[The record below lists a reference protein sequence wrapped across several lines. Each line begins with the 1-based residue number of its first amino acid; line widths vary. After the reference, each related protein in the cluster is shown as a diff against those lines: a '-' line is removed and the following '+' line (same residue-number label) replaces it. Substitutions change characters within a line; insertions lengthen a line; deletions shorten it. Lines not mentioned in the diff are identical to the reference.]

1 MKLDALTEGLQYT
14 LLQGT
19 MEKDVNSLIYFS
31 DEAEAGSA
39 FFAIPGSEK
48 NGLAYVQAAQARG
61 ADVFLVQESLFL
73 DSPQNPQSRP
83 PTVLLVEDVRKALAL
98 MSSRFYGNPCDSLFT
113 VAVTGTKGKTS
124 TTYMLRAVLE
134 EAGIRTGLIGT
145 VENGWEGHFQ
155 EAERTTPQSLDVQR
169 WCRQMAD
176 GGCRA
181 VIMEVSSQGLMQS
194 RVYGVPFD
202 LGIFTNLSPDHIG
215 PGEHESF
222 EEYAYW
228 KSTLFSQ
235 CRTAVILEDE
245 PAWRELLEVRQQ
257 EARQQEER
265 QQEANCGD
273 ILPQRVL
280 SFGQQAGSDFRCSHL
295 ELTKDDIGLGTS
307 FLLEERCS
315 QTERKLS
322 LGLPGLFQAFNAA
335 GAAAAARSCG
345 IGWTVIEE
353 ALKKVRVPGRV
364 EPVDTGGK
372 TCVLV
377 DYAHNG
383 LALRQLLRD
392 LRVYEPRQLI
402 VVFGC
407 GGNRDRNRRKE
418 MGRAAAELADLSI
431 VTSDNPR
438 KEKPE
443 TIIADIVHAMEE
455 VRNEGRLR
463 GSWQTVENRAE
474 AIREAVRLGEKDD
487 IVLIAGK
494 GHETYQLTGE
504 KKIHFDDREI
514 VRDYIMKI
522 HDFQDHTGENR
533 T

>member
-1 MKLDALTEGLQYT
+1 MKLAALTEGLQYT

-31 DEAEAGSA
+31 EEAEAGSA

-61 ADVFLVQESLFL
+61 AEVFIVQESLFL
-73 DSPQNPQSRP
+73 DSTESPQNPQSRP

-124 TTYMLRAVLE
+124 TAYMLRAILE

-181 VIMEVSSQGLMQS
+181 VVMEVSSQGLMQS
-194 RVYGVPFD
+194 RVCGVPFD

-215 PGEHESF
+215 PGEHKSF

-235 CRTAVILEDE
+235 CRTAVIQEDV
-245 PAWRELLEVRQQ
+245 PAWRELLEERQK
-257 EARQQEER
+257 EARQRETER
-265 QQEANCGD
+265 RD
-273 ILPQRVL
+273 ILPRRVL

-295 ELTKDDIGLGTS
+295 QLTGDETGLGTS
-307 FLLEERCS
+307 FLLEERRS

-345 IGWTVIEE
+345 IGWAVIEE

-392 LRVYEPRQLI
+392 LRVYGPRQLI

-418 MGRAAAELADLSI
+418 MGRAAAELADRVI

-443 TIIADIVHAMEE
+443 AIIADIVRAMEE
-455 VRNEGRLR
+455 VREEGRLR
-463 GSWQTVENRAE
+463 GSWKTVENRAE

-522 HDFQDHTGENR
+522 RDFQDHTGENR

>member
-31 DEAEAGSA
+31 EEAEAGSA

-48 NGLAYVQAAQARG
+48 NGLAYVRAAQEKG
-61 ADVFLVQESLFL
+61 AEVFLVQESLFL
-73 DSPQNPQSRP
+73 DSPQNPHSRP

-124 TTYMLRAVLE
+124 TTYMLRAILE

-145 VENGWEGHFQ
+145 VENGWDGHFQ

-181 VIMEVSSQGLMQS
+181 VVMEVSSQGLKQS

-202 LGIFTNLSPDHIG
+202 LGIFTNLRPDHIG

-245 PAWRELLEVRQQ
+245 PVWRELLEERRQ
-257 EARQQEER
+257 EPEH
-265 QQEANCGD
+265 GD

-295 ELTKDDIGLGTS
+295 QLTKDETGLGTS

-315 QTERKLS
+315 QTERKLL

-383 LALRQLLRD
+383 LALRQLLQD
-392 LRVYEPRQLI
+392 LRVYEPRQLL

-407 GGNRDRNRRKE
+407 GGNRDRNRRTE
-418 MGRAAAELADLSI
+418 MGRAAAELADRTI

-443 TIIADIVHAMEE
+443 TIIADIVRTMEE
-455 VRNEGRLR
+455 VRAEGGLR
-463 GSWQTVENRAE
+463 GSWKTVENRAD
-474 AIREAVRLGEKDD
+474 AIREAVRLGEKND

-522 HDFQDHTGENR
+522 RDFQDDTGEKR

>member
-1 MKLDALTEGLQYT
+1 MKLAALTEGLQYT

-31 DEAEAGSA
+31 EEAEAGSA

-48 NGLAYVQAAQARG
+48 NGLAYVQAAQEKG
-61 ADVFLVQESLFL
+61 AEVFLVQESLFL
-73 DSPQNPQSRP
+73 DSTESPQNPQSRP

-124 TTYMLRAVLE
+124 TTYMLRAILE
-134 EAGIRTGLIGT
+134 KAGIRTGLIGT
-145 VENGWEGHFQ
+145 VENGWDGHFQ
-155 EAERTTPQSLDVQR
+155 EADRTTPQSLDVQH

-181 VIMEVSSQGLMQS
+181 VIMEVSSQGLKQS
-194 RVYGVPFD
+194 RVCGVPFD

-235 CRTAVILEDE
+235 CRTAVIQEDE
-245 PAWRELLEVRQQ
+245 PAWRKLL
-257 EARQQEER
+257 EER
-265 QQEANCGD
+265 QKEARRREPERGD
-273 ILPQRVL
+273 ILPHKVL

-295 ELTKDDIGLGTS
+295 QLTRDETGLGTS
-307 FLLEERCS
+307 FLLEERRS

-345 IGWTVIEE
+345 IGWSVIEE

-392 LRVYEPRQLI
+392 LRVYGPRQLI

-418 MGRAAAELADLSI
+418 MGRAAAELADRVI

-443 TIIADIVHAMEE
+443 AIIADIVRAMEE
-455 VRNEGRLR
+455 VREEGRLR
-463 GSWQTVENRAE
+463 GSWKTVENRAE

-504 KKIHFDDREI
+504 EKIHFDDREI

-522 HDFQDHTGENR
+522 RDFQDHTGENR